1 MAGQRAVR
9 TPASLGAHTVTVHT
23 WNTHRAGLRR
33 VQCGHPRMLIHNG
46 VQGWRKHHCCRE
58 HRTEMIPGLKH
69 TYHRPQTPIHRV
81 IRMLTNTQ
89 NSLLCCQGENTFT
102 ELIFFFFNRREHRE
116 ARGLCLLKAKF
127 IKKKKKDYWFPIYPP
142 HPFFA
147 FTEKWT
153 KGTTIRQSTKWLNSF
168 TWRKPYWG
176 QGRVNKET
184 QS

>member
-102 ELIFFFFNRREHRE
+102 ELIFFFFNRREHPE

-127 IKKKKKDYWFPIYPP
+127 IKKKKRLLISYLSPPPILCFYR
-142 HPFFA
+142 
-147 FTEKWT
+147 EMNKGYNDQT
-153 KGTTIRQSTKWLNSF
+153 KHKVIKFVYMKEALLGT
-168 TWRKPYWG
+168 G
-176 QGRVNKET
+176 
-184 QS
+184 

>member
-33 VQCGHPRMLIHNG
+33 VQCGHPRMPIHNG
-46 VQGWRKHHCCRE
+46 VQGWQKHHCRRE

-102 ELIFFFFNRREHRE
+102 GLIFFSLIGGSIGKPEGSVCWRQN
-116 ARGLCLLKAKF
+116 LS
-127 IKKKKKDYWFPIYPP
+127 KKKKRLLISYLFPPP
-142 HPFFA
+142 ILCFYREMNKGYNDQTKHKMIKFFYMKEA
-147 FTEKWT
+147 LL
-153 KGTTIRQSTKWLNSF
+153 GT
-168 TWRKPYWG
+168 G
-176 QGRVNKET
+176 
-184 QS
+184 